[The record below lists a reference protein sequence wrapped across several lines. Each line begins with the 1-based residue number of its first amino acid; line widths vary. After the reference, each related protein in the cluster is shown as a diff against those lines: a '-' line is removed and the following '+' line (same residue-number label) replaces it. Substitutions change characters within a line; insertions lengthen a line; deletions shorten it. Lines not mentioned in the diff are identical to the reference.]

1 MENRRPQRT
10 WKVWQLV
17 VGLLL
22 VVGGTVGF
30 ILAVSGVFNDPKAEI
45 SAEYLCGENCDGE
58 YIELSP
64 AEYSSL
70 IDEKKS
76 FVVFVDQD
84 GCTTADTLEG
94 YVRDFAATRGF
105 KVFRMM
111 FSDVKKTSLY
121 DFVKYY
127 PSVAVMSNGKV
138 IGWLRADADEDAA
151 AYNNYDDFLGW
162 VEGCLK

>member
-1 MENRRPQRT
+1 MRN
-10 WKVWQLV
+10 WKSWQLIA
-17 VGLLL
+17 GLLL
-22 VVGGTVGF
+22 VVLGSVGF
-30 ILAVSGVFNDPKAEI
+30 ILAVSGVFNSPRAEI

-64 AEYSSL
+64 AEYDNL

-76 FVVFVDQD
+76 FIVLVDQD

-94 YVRDFAATRGF
+94 YVRDLAISKGF
-105 KVFRMM
+105 KIFKMM

-127 PSVAVMSNGKV
+127 PSVAVISNGKV
-138 IGWLRADADEDAA
+138 IGYLRADEDEDAP
-151 AYNNYDDFLGW
+151 AYNNYDEFLRW
-162 VEGCLK
+162 ISRHLKQ